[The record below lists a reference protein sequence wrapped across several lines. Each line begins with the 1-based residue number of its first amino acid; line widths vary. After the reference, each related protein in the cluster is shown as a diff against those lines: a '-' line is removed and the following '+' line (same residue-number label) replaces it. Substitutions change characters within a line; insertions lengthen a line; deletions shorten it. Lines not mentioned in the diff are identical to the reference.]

1 MSTLHNETM
10 KRILIVGAGR
20 SATSL
25 IHCLLQTCKENAWHL
40 TVADTDINLA
50 RAKIQGHELAN
61 AEALNVHDA
70 EKRASLIGQSDIVI
84 SMLPPVF
91 HTLLASTCLQHRKH
105 LLTASYVSEEMRSLD
120 ETAKASGVM
129 LLNECGLDPGL
140 DHMTAL
146 REIEAIK
153 NSGGALTKFFSY
165 TGGLIAPESCTNP
178 WGYKFTWNP
187 RNVVLAGQGGVTKF
201 LHNKQYKYV
210 PYHRLFSQYD
220 HIHVT
225 GLGELEGYP
234 NRDSVKYKRLYGINN
249 IHTMVR
255 GTLRK
260 PGFCDAWN
268 VLVQLGMTD
277 DSFTVSQC
285 EGMSYRHFVAAFLRQ
300 QDGEDLENSFCTHA
314 GIKKDSKTF
323 QMLAWLGLFS
333 EEKIRL
339 QNASPA
345 NILLHLLKNRW
356 ALEPGDKDM
365 VVMQHIFEY
374 TLAGRQWQKRL
385 GIVCI
390 GDDDNHTAMAKTVG
404 WPLAIATKLILQ
416 GKINDAG
423 VLIPIKRDIYS
434 PILEELEQMGLKMV
448 EETIALS

>member
-1 MSTLHNETM
+1 M
-10 KRILIVGAGR
+10 KRILIIGAGR

-25 IHCLLQTCKENAWHL
+25 IHYLLKTCTENVWQVI
-40 TVADTDINLA
+40 VADTNI
-50 RAKIQGHELAN
+50 ELAAAKTQDYPCAK
-61 AEALNVHDA
+61 AEMLDVYDDERREAMVA
-70 EKRASLIGQSDIVI
+70 QSDIVI
-84 SMLPPVF
+84 SMLPPMF
-91 HTLLASTCLQHRKH
+91 HVLLASTCLKFRKH
-105 LLTASYVSEEMRSLD
+105 LLTASYVSDEMRALD
-120 ETAKASGVM
+120 EAAKNAGVI
-129 LLNECGLDPGL
+129 LLNECGVDPGL

-153 NSGGALTKFFSY
+153 QSGGELTRFLSY

-187 RNVVLAGQGGVTKF
+187 RNVVLAGQGGITKF
-201 LHNKQYKYV
+201 LHNKQYKYI
-210 PYHRLFSQYD
+210 PYHRLFS
-220 HIHVT
+220 HHERIHVT
-225 GLGELEGYP
+225 GLGDFDGYP
-234 NRDSVKYKRLYGINN
+234 NRDSVKYKWLYGIEDV
-249 IHTMVR
+249 HTMVR

-268 VLVQLGMTD
+268 VLVDLGMTD
-277 DSFTVSQC
+277 DSFTMSQC
-285 EGMSYRHFVAAFLRQ
+285 EGMSYRSFVASFLNQ
-300 QDGEDLENSFCTHA
+300 QDGEDLESSFCAHA
-314 GIKKDSKTF
+314 RIEKYSKTF

-333 EEKIRL
+333 EEKIQL

-345 NILLHLLKNRW
+345 TILLHLLKSRW

-374 TLAGRQWQKRL
+374 TLAGKQWQKRL

-404 WPLAIATKLILQ
+404 WPLAIAAKLILQ
-416 GKINDAG
+416 GKINDTG
-423 VLIPIKRDIYS
+423 VLIPIKPSIYS

-448 EETIALS
+448 EETVAMS

>member
-1 MSTLHNETM
+1 M
-10 KRILIVGAGR
+10 KKILIVGAGR

-25 IHCLLQTCKENAWHL
+25 IQCLLETCKKNAWVL
-40 TVADTDINLA
+40 IVADSDIQLA
-50 RAKIQGHELAN
+50 RTKIHGYHCAQ
-61 AEALNVHDA
+61 AEALDVED
-70 EKRASLIGQSDIVI
+70 EGKRTSLIAQSDIVI
-84 SMLPPVF
+84 SMLPPLF
-91 HTLLASTCLQHRKH
+91 HTLLAKTCLRFSKH
-105 LLTASYVSEEMRSLD
+105 MLTASYVSDEMRALD
-120 ETAKASGVM
+120 ETAKEKGVI
-129 LLNECGLDPGL
+129 LLNECGLDPGI

-146 REIEAIK
+146 KEIEAIK
-153 NSGGALTKFFSY
+153 ENGGELTKFLSY

-187 RNVVLAGQGGVTKF
+187 LNVVLAGQGGITKF
-201 LHNKQYKYV
+201 LHNKQYKYI
-210 PYHRLFSQYD
+210 PYHRLFSHHS

-225 GLGELEGYP
+225 GLGDFEGYP
-234 NRDSVKYKRLYGINN
+234 NRDSVKYKRLYGIEEV
-249 IHTMVR
+249 HTMIR

-277 DSFTVSQC
+277 DSFTMSQC
-285 EGMSYRHFVAAFLRQ
+285 EGMSYRSFVAAFLGE
-300 QDGEDLENSFCTHA
+300 QDGEDLENSFCTYA
-314 GIKKDSKTF
+314 RIEKGSKTF

-333 EEKIRL
+333 EEKIQL

-390 GDDDNHTAMAKTVG
+390 GEDDNHTAMAKTVG

-416 GKINDAG
+416 GKINGAG
-423 VLIPIKRDIYS
+423 VLIPIKRAIYS
-434 PILEELEQMGLKMV
+434 PILDELEEMGIKMV
-448 EETIALS
+448 EETLELP